1 MDFNTLVGVLANTLK
16 PELREESE
24 VKLNEAH
31 KIIEFSPRLLRIVMS
46 DQVPMPVRQAG
57 VIYLK
62 NTINQNW
69 EIKSAD
75 ASGTIPFSIHES
87 DKQFIR
93 DNIIDAV
100 IQAPDPVRVQLTVC
114 ISQMVKHDFP
124 GKWPGIAVQV
134 ANILAA
140 DKMEAWL
147 GATLSLYQLIKFYE
161 YKKQEERTSLN
172 EAMRVILPLIYNRAL
187 QLSSD
192 VTEPSILIQKQILK
206 CFYALVQNYLPLD
219 LISKEIFAQWMSL
232 VREIVIREVPEQTNQ
247 VDEDERPN
255 LPWWKCKKWAMHIL
269 ARVFERYGSPGK
281 VLPDYEEF
289 STWYIKSFSG
299 GIIEVLVKMLD
310 QYRQKV
316 YIAPRVIQQTLNY
329 LNEGV
334 SHSLTWKL
342 MKPHLIGIISEIV
355 FPLMCHN
362 EEDQELW
369 ESDPVEYIRLKYDVF
384 EEFFSPVMAAQA
396 LMHSACSTRKEVLQ
410 KTMEFVMTLLTSP
423 TLEPHQKAGALHMV
437 GGVADILLKKKIY
450 KDQIELLL
458 LNHVFPVFNSEH
470 GYLRARACW
479 VLHYFSE
486 VKFKNDAN
494 LQAAV
499 NHCRHAL
506 CVDKELPVKVE
517 AAIAIQMLLTEQAKA
532 RDLLKPHIRDVIFE
546 LLNVIRETENDD
558 LTNVMQK
565 IVCTYSEE
573 IIPLAVE
580 MTTHL
585 AQIFANVIEND
596 AESDEKAITAMGIL
610 NTLETLVNVMEDQK
624 EILQHVEGIVMNV
637 IGLILQRNLI
647 EYYEELLSL
656 IYSLTCT
663 VISERMWQVFPMLYE
678 LFNHDNTEYFTDM
691 MPALHNY
698 VTVDGK
704 TFLSNPSHLE
714 TIYNMCKRVLTGDLE
729 EDAECHAAK
738 LLEVVI
744 LQYRGQIDNVILT
757 FVELALER
765 LTRNVLTA
773 ELRTMCLQVVIAAL
787 YYNPQ
792 MLLENLTKIKLP
804 NTSNSILDQFIK
816 QWIHDSEYFLGL
828 HDRKLSVLG
837 LCHIIQTPSN
847 RPQVITEAG
856 PQILPAML
864 QLFSGLQRAY
874 TSRAETETDSE
885 EEEGE
890 EEIYNGGELEDE
902 EDDIDEESKQ
912 YYEKLDK
919 SINGEEEDEDEEDLD
934 DDENETQL
942 ESYQTPLDA
951 DDCPDDEYQIFK
963 QVLRNCEATD
973 PSWFSILTN
982 NLNQKQQQELQQIF
996 TLADQRK
1003 AVDDS
1008 KKIEQQGGYVF
1019 NQQTVPTNFNFCSP

>member
-437 GGVADILLKKKIY
+437 GGVADILLKKKYI
-450 KDQIELLL
+450 
-458 LNHVFPVFNSEH
+458 
-470 GYLRARACW
+470 
-479 VLHYFSE
+479 
-486 VKFKNDAN
+486 
-494 LQAAV
+494 
-499 NHCRHAL
+499 
-506 CVDKELPVKVE
+506 
-517 AAIAIQMLLTEQAKA
+517 
-532 RDLLKPHIRDVIFE
+532 
-546 LLNVIRETENDD
+546 
-558 LTNVMQK
+558 
-565 IVCTYSEE
+565 
-573 IIPLAVE
+573 
-580 MTTHL
+580 
-585 AQIFANVIEND
+585 
-596 AESDEKAITAMGIL
+596 
-610 NTLETLVNVMEDQK
+610 
-624 EILQHVEGIVMNV
+624 
-637 IGLILQRNLI
+637 
-647 EYYEELLSL
+647 
-656 IYSLTCT
+656 
-663 VISERMWQVFPMLYE
+663 
-678 LFNHDNTEYFTDM
+678 
-691 MPALHNY
+691 
-698 VTVDGK
+698 
-704 TFLSNPSHLE
+704 
-714 TIYNMCKRVLTGDLE
+714 
-729 EDAECHAAK
+729 
-738 LLEVVI
+738 
-744 LQYRGQIDNVILT
+744 
-757 FVELALER
+757 
-765 LTRNVLTA
+765 
-773 ELRTMCLQVVIAAL
+773 
-787 YYNPQ
+787 
-792 MLLENLTKIKLP
+792 KIKL
-804 NTSNSILDQFIK
+804 NY
-816 QWIHDSEYFLGL
+816 YF
-828 HDRKLSVLG
+828 
-837 LCHIIQTPSN
+837 
-847 RPQVITEAG
+847 
-856 PQILPAML
+856 
-864 QLFSGLQRAY
+864 
-874 TSRAETETDSE
+874 
-885 EEEGE
+885 
-890 EEIYNGGELEDE
+890 
-902 EDDIDEESKQ
+902 
-912 YYEKLDK
+912 
-919 SINGEEEDEDEEDLD
+919 
-934 DDENETQL
+934 
-942 ESYQTPLDA
+942 
-951 DDCPDDEYQIFK
+951 
-963 QVLRNCEATD
+963 
-973 PSWFSILTN
+973 
-982 NLNQKQQQELQQIF
+982 
-996 TLADQRK
+996 
-1003 AVDDS
+1003 
-1008 KKIEQQGGYVF
+1008 
-1019 NQQTVPTNFNFCSP
+1019 